1 MFSEADWTAAGMDAT
16 EYCAKEL
23 KATLEGLAKKL
34 FGDVECRWI
43 DTYFPFT
50 VSQLRIPVGR
60 KGAPGGKR
68 GGCGSTGRLF
78 WLRML

>member
-1 MFSEADWTAAGMDAT
+1 MEGVRVFSEADWTAAGMDAT
-16 EYCAKEL
+16 EFCAKEL

-50 VSQLRIPVGR
+50 VS
-60 KGAPGGKR
+60 
-68 GGCGSTGRLF
+68 
-78 WLRML
+78 